1 MVTEVTLRV
10 GDVSRATGASPRL
23 LRYYEEQGLLAPAR
37 SATGQRLYSPDDVE
51 RVARVRRLL
60 DAGLSTTVI
69 GQVLAC
75 ACGGSGDVEPCLDP
89 LLQEELARVDARLA
103 QLASHRER
111 LVGLVS
117 DTATTPTPTG
127 PTAGGL
133 TTGGPTA
140 TGDAPGRG
148 DPAASGTPTRRD
160 PALLLAR

>member
-10 GDVSRATGASPRL
+10 GDVARATGASARL

-37 SATGQRLYSPDDVE
+37 SPSGQRLYSLDDLE

-103 QLASHRER
+103 QLAAHRER
-111 LVGLVS
+111 LAGLVTEAPAS
-117 DTATTPTPTG
+117 ARPTSG
-127 PTAGGL
+127 GRSEAGDPTA
-133 TTGGPTA
+133 P
-140 TGDAPGRG
+140 
-148 DPAASGTPTRRD
+148 STRARCD
-160 PALLLAR
+160 PALLLARPGGPRS